1 MFPLVTTLIGTR
13 SYLHDCHLLL
23 GSPRKKK
30 KSMKSKSFQKQEIFK
45 YHRTK
50 LPEYSLHVD
59 LLTLIPQNILA
70 LLMIR
75 IRMLVVALLHHSKCT
90 ESV

>member
-30 KSMKSKSFQKQEIFK
+30 KYEKQ
-45 YHRTK
+45 K
-50 LPEYSLHVD
+50 LPETGD
-59 LLTLIPQNILA
+59 I
-70 LLMIR
+70 
-75 IRMLVVALLHHSKCT
+75 
-90 ESV
+90 